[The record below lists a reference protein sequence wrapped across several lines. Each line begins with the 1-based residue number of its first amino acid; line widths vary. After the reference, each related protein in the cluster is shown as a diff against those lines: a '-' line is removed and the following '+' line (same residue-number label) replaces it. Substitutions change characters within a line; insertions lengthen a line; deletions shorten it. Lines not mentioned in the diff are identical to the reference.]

1 MKVLRFFSLGTAC
14 LVILCITSATAQ
26 NGVAVC
32 IPNFDKSDI
41 TCTIHQPVV
50 DQRSQNGYRYSNV
63 VFQPGDLVTITA
75 GGCVQ
80 TGGVGKTWKR
90 YVNPSGP
97 NADHLYFGTIG
108 IPGVTPPGFPVRI
121 QKSQQYHIP
130 AGVAAPNNVLVL
142 GYKDDGYGDNG
153 YYRHDDGTGDQCK
166 EGTGLDGGPAWVIVL
181 IQHGL
186 GNRVPP
192 PAGPP
197 FDMISDTMDV
207 NGLFMNPEWQY
218 EKDHPGN
225 HPDASSLCAG
235 FPYVA
240 SNELVGYGIPPCTPP
255 GVTVDSPSGSPYN
268 PVSNE
273 FICSQDADS
282 GKLHGHVNWWP
293 ATVAGTLFWAGHDSP
308 VTHQSIDPTKDFGDD
323 DYNFWLHP
331 SNKALLTID
340 SQPGQSDHDA
350 YIETE
355 FDSDETIDH
364 FDSRWWNNFHDA
376 VDKGGLAASDNAAP
390 NAPAS
395 IMMSQIISGKNVGR
409 EAIVTGLVGLD
420 SEHGAYT
427 ELHPVF
433 AMAIHMNSDPNND
446 QWAFFA
452 RNWGDEGFC
461 SQDQHYWDVSPLSIF
476 IPEPVPSSDYSFV
489 GEPDLDVSPSVA
501 VQSSKVEGGLLLTFA
516 LGTPENRAFADGS
529 VTIHWVPVPSTG
541 RAQLPAHSPIFAA
554 AETGAPSAV
563 NLRIPPAAQSIKESD
578 AVHLPPLPEDKANAL
593 RQQLQKPAVVK
604 KTIHVQATR
613 ASLTAHPEKVAK
625 IARPKIRS
633 VPDPVKAAK
642 DQHRVEAIC
651 AAYNNNIPGFAN
663 ACKK

>member
-1 MKVLRFFSLGTAC
+1 MRLLRHFFLGTAC
-14 LVILCITSATAQ
+14 LVILCIANANAQ

-32 IPNFDKSDI
+32 VPNADQSDV

-50 DQRSQNGYRYSNV
+50 DQRAQNGFWYSNV
-63 VFQPGDLVTITA
+63 VFQAGDLVTITA

-80 TGGVGKTWKR
+80 TGGHFKTWKR

-97 NADHLYFGTIG
+97 NSDHLYFGTIG

-121 QKSQQYHIP
+121 QKVQQYHIP
-130 AGVAAPNNVLVL
+130 AGVVAPNNVLVL

-153 YYRHDDGTGDQCK
+153 YYSHDDGTENQCK

-186 GNRVPP
+186 GNKVPP

-197 FDMISDTMDV
+197 FDMISKTMDT
-207 NGLFMNPEWQY
+207 NGLSMNPEWQY

-225 HPDASSLCAG
+225 HPDASVLCAG
-235 FPYVA
+235 FPYVGP
-240 SNELVGYGIPPCTPP
+240 NYLVGYGTPPCTPQ
-255 GVTVDSPSGSPYN
+255 GVTIDGPSGSN
-268 PVSNE
+268 DA
-273 FICSQDADS
+273 FCSQGADS

-293 ATVAGTLFWAGHDSP
+293 ATVKGTLIWAGHDSP
-308 VTHQSIDPTKDFGDD
+308 FSLSSINPTKDFGDD
-323 DYNFWLHP
+323 DYNFWLYP
-331 SNKALLTID
+331 SNISLLAVD
-340 SQPGQSDHDA
+340 SHAGQSGHDS

-355 FDSDETIDH
+355 FDSDETIDN
-364 FDSRWWNNFHDA
+364 FNSQWWNTFHDA
-376 VDKGGLAASDNAAP
+376 VDKGGSASSDNSAP

-395 IMMSQIISGKNVGR
+395 LMVNQKQ
-409 EAIVTGLVGLD
+409 AIVTGLVGLD

-427 ELHPVF
+427 ELHPVY

-461 SQDQHYWDVSPLSIF
+461 SQDQHYWDLSPLSIF

-489 GEPDLDVSPSVA
+489 AQDLDVSQSFA

-516 LGTPENRAFADGS
+516 LGAPENRAFADGS
-529 VTIHWVPVPSTG
+529 VTIRWVPIPAVGHAHPTIH
-541 RAQLPAHSPIFAA
+541 LPAFIA
-554 AETGAPSAV
+554 AETSDQAAV
-563 NLRIPPAAQSIKESD
+563 NSLIAAAAKETKESD
-578 AVHLPPLPEDKANAL
+578 AVRLPPLAADKVNLL
-593 RQQLQKPAVVK
+593 RQQLQKPAVAK
-604 KTIHVQATR
+604 RTIHVQATR
-613 ASLTAHPEKVAK
+613 ASLTAHPQKVAL
-625 IARPKIRS
+625 IARPKTRA

-642 DQHRVEAIC
+642 DQRRHQAIC
-651 AAYNNNIPGFAN
+651 AAYDNNIAGIPN
-663 ACKK
+663 ACAR